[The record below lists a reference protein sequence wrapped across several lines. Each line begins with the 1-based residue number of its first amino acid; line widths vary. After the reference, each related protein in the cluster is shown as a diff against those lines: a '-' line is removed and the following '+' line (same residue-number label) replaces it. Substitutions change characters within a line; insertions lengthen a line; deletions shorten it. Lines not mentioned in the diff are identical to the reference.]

1 MNATDIISII
11 KDIFLGLSALAIAG
25 IAWKGLGAWRN
36 ELSGKARFET
46 ARTIMRLGNGFRS
59 NYHSARFVITV
70 SGESTDRQVLPN
82 ETPDETIVRNEWH
95 ARAKRLNC
103 VVDDLNKLREAEWEA
118 EILFGEKIFLS
129 VKKSIQSYRS
139 KFAELSSAI
148 SSYFDTRADEAR
160 TGIPYKDQDWLRG
173 LHKEIYSIG
182 DDEHSK
188 VVNEATEQLSS
199 SLKQYVK
206 E

>member
-1 MNATDIISII
+1 MDATDIISII
-11 KDIFLGLSALAIAG
+11 KDVFIGLSALAIAVF
-25 IAWKGLGAWRN
+25 AWKGLGTWRS

-59 NYHSARFVITV
+59 YYNSTRFIMSSSA
-70 SGESTDRQVLPN
+70 ECADRQVSPN
-82 ETPDETIVRNEWH
+82 ETPNETLVRNEWH
-95 ARAKRLNC
+95 IKLKRLNY
-103 VVDDLNKLREAEWEA
+103 VVDNLNNLLEAEWEA
-118 EILFGEKIFLS
+118 EILFDEKTFLS
-129 VKKSIQSYRS
+129 VKKSIQSYKS
-139 KFAELSSAI
+139 EFAELSSAI

-160 TGIPYKDQDWLRG
+160 TGIPYKDQDWLKG
-173 LHKEIYSIG
+173 LHKEIYSMG

-188 VVNEATEQLSS
+188 VVNEATEQLAS